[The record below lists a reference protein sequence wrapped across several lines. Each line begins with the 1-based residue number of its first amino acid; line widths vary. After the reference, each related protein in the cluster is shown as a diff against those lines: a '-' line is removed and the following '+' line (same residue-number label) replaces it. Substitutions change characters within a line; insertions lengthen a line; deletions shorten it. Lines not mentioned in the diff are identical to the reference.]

1 MPIEM
6 HLSGGGIR
14 PTNTSIYLS
23 SEHIILT
30 HDSAIALKYFLDVY
44 LVHLEGVEVPDK
56 DAGVDRVRVL
66 RARLISDF
74 AQIHLGSL
82 WKSTKS
88 HGSTVYTIV
97 IWHTIPLQLRPAERE
112 SPYRPFG

>member
-1 MPIEM
+1 MEIPVTN
-6 HLSGGGIR
+6 GGGILAFQLNKCILGCVSFALIDEGFVR
-14 PTNTSIYLS
+14 RRDSPNPVQS
-23 SEHIILT
+23 LT

-74 AQIHLGSL
+74 AKIHFSSL
-82 WKSTKS
+82 
-88 HGSTVYTIV
+88 
-97 IWHTIPLQLRPAERE
+97 
-112 SPYRPFG
+112 